1 MSRAAQPSI
10 RAVIFDVGGVLVR
23 TTDPAPRRA
32 LEQRLGLE
40 AGQAEYLVF
49 NSPMGRNAQMGA
61 LASGELW
68 GWVQSQL
75 GLDHAGLADF
85 QRDFFAGDTLDGAL
99 LDYVRSL
106 RPRYQ
111 TAIISNAMDN
121 LLETV
126 TTHYPMADAFD
137 VIVWSAAM
145 KTMKPDAAIFAQTLA
160 RLGRAPDEAVFV
172 DDFPANVTGA
182 RAAGLQ
188 AVHYVAGMDLPAAL
202 AELGVK

>member
-1 MSRAAQPSI
+1 
-10 RAVIFDVGGVLVR
+10 VIFDVGGVLVR

-49 NSPMGRNAQMGA
+49 HSPMGRKAQMGA
-61 LASGELW
+61 LPSGELW
-68 GWVQSQL
+68 GWVKVQL
-75 GLDHAGLADF
+75 GLDHAGLLDF
-85 QRDFFAGDTLDGAL
+85 QREFFAGDTLDDTL
-99 LDYVRSL
+99 LEYIRSL
-106 RPRYQ
+106 RPRFQ

-145 KTMKPDAAIFAQTLA
+145 KTMKPDAAIFAETLA
-160 RLGRAPDEAVFV
+160 RLGRAPEEAVFV

-182 RAAGLQ
+182 RAAGLH
-188 AVHYVAGMDLPAAL
+188 AVQYVAGMDLPAAL
-202 AELGVK
+202 ARFGVK